1 MFICALVNPS
11 DTSIIKRDFISHYSI
26 KMTSQNNTK
35 TEYFASTMDTIAFDN
50 EQIDISNVNL
60 NPECTLTRST
70 CDGCIFVD
78 GEFIQQNVS
87 IAPSSPDYDSFKE
100 YFAAIMD
107 ATVCDNEHIDIC
119 NVNLNPEC
127 TLTRSTCDGCIFVDG
142 EFIQQ
147 NVSIVSS
154 SSPGY
159 DSFELCL
166 QNAYCVSP
174 ALRIHHPIPT
184 FVPLFGIVPEHF
196 AEIMDATS
204 ER

>member
-11 DTSIIKRDFISHYSI
+11 DTSII

-50 EQIDISNVNL
+50 EQIDITNQTP

-87 IAPSSPDYDSFKE
+87 IEQSSPNDS
-100 YFAAIMD
+100 
-107 ATVCDNEHIDIC
+107 
-119 NVNLNPEC
+119 L
-127 TLTRSTCDGCIFVDG
+127 
-142 EFIQQ
+142 
-147 NVSIVSS
+147 
-154 SSPGY
+154 
-159 DSFELCL
+159 ELCL

-184 FVPLFGIVPEHF
+184 FVPLFGIVPEYF
-196 AEIMDATS
+196 AAIMDATVCDNEQIDITNQTPNPECTLTRS
-204 ER
+204 TCDGCIFVDGEFIQQNVSIGTIPERGCNEVITK

>member
-11 DTSIIKRDFISHYSI
+11 DTSII

-50 EQIDISNVNL
+50 EQIDISNL
-60 NPECTLTRST
+60 
-70 CDGCIFVD
+70 
-78 GEFIQQNVS
+78 
-87 IAPSSPDYDSFKE
+87 
-100 YFAAIMD
+100 
-107 ATVCDNEHIDIC
+107 
-119 NVNLNPEC
+119 NLNPEC

>member
-11 DTSIIKRDFISHYSI
+11 DTSIIK
-26 KMTSQNNTK
+26 MTSQNNTK
-35 TEYFASTMDTIAFDN
+35 TEYFASIMDTIAFDN
-50 EQIDISNVNL
+50 EHIDISNVNL

-87 IAPSSPDYDSFKE
+87 IAPSSPDYVSVE
-100 YFAAIMD
+100 EHFASIMD
-107 ATVCDNEHIDIC
+107 ATLRDNEYIDIT
-119 NVNLNPEC
+119 NLNLNPEC

-154 SSPGY
+154 SSPNY
-159 DSFELCL
+159 DSFE
-166 QNAYCVSP
+166 
-174 ALRIHHPIPT
+174 
-184 FVPLFGIVPEHF
+184 EHF

>member
-1 MFICALVNPS
+1 MNINTKLNDFFMFICALVNPS
-11 DTSIIKRDFISHYSI
+11 DTSIIK
-26 KMTSQNNTK
+26 MTSQNNTK
-35 TEYFASTMDTIAFDN
+35 TEYFASIMDTIAFDN
-50 EQIDISNVNL
+50 EQIDISNLNL

-87 IAPSSPDYDSFKE
+87 IAQSSPDYDSFEE

-107 ATVCDNEHIDIC
+107 ASSFDNEHIDIC

-147 NVSIVSS
+147 NVSI
-154 SSPGY
+154 GT
-159 DSFELCL
+159 
-166 QNAYCVSP
+166 
-174 ALRIHHPIPT
+174 IP
-184 FVPLFGIVPEHF
+184 
-196 AEIMDATS
+196 
-204 ER
+204 ERGCNEVITK

>member
-11 DTSIIKRDFISHYSI
+11 DTSIIK
-26 KMTSQNNTK
+26 MTSQNNTK
-35 TEYFASTMDTIAFDN
+35 PEYFASTMDTIAFYN
-50 EQIDISNVNL
+50 EHIDISNVNL

-87 IAPSSPDYDSFKE
+87 IEQSSPDYDS
-100 YFAAIMD
+100 
-107 ATVCDNEHIDIC
+107 
-119 NVNLNPEC
+119 L
-127 TLTRSTCDGCIFVDG
+127 
-142 EFIQQ
+142 
-147 NVSIVSS
+147 
-154 SSPGY
+154 
-159 DSFELCL
+159 ELCL

-184 FVPLFGIVPEHF
+184 FVPLFGIVPEYFEAIMDATVCDNEQIDISNLNLNPECTLTRSTCDGCIFVNGEFIQQNVSIVSSSSPDYDSFEEHF